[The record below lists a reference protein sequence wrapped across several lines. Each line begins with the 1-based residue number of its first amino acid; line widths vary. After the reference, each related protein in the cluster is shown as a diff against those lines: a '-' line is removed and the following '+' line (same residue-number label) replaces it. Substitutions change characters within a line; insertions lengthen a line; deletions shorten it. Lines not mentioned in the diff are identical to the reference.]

1 LFLSARFLVSSFLIA
16 IIATAEQHFFSS
28 ASVALTCFSSFFQ
41 QNIMALSESAIT
53 GAAARSH
60 LKDAI
65 GAFASHVGRC
75 EGIELSQQSIA
86 AIQASA
92 INFARNL
99 TSDVEMFAR
108 HRGARTVS
116 SADLKMALRKSEPLV
131 RSVQVTEAAL
141 AENLLNPQAPRA
153 VAAGGNRKRGRPKKN
168 SATDATSPIE
178 FETAAVVGASELAQ
192 SVPDILDMLPQ
203 PSAIAPPTF
212 KPPRSRIVRIR
223 PHFHSVYDL
232 GCACNSVPRRLTS
245 KTPSEPHIQASTTQ
259 QFFSTVTEQTGA
271 GAPAAPTQAPS
282 SRSIHFLDFRGARV
296 SLPAHTMDQPAG
308 GWDRGRRSAFL
319 AYASK

>member
-1 LFLSARFLVSSFLIA
+1 
-16 IIATAEQHFFSS
+16 
-28 ASVALTCFSSFFQ
+28 
-41 QNIMALSESAIT
+41 MALSESAIT

-65 GAFASHVGRC
+65 GAFASHVGHS

-92 INFARNL
+92 INFSRNL

-116 SADLKMALRKSEPLV
+116 SADLKMALRKSEPLI
-131 RSVQVTEAAL
+131 RSVQVTEAAF
-141 AENLLNPQAPRA
+141 AENLMNPQASRA
-153 VAAGGNRKRGRPKKN
+153 VAAGGSRKRGRPKKN

-178 FETAAVVGASELAQ
+178 FETAAVVGASALAQ
-192 SVPDILDMLPQ
+192 SVPDNLDMLPQ

-223 PHFHSVYDL
+223 PHFHSVIVT
-232 GCACNSVPRRLTS
+232 CACNALPRRLTS
-245 KTPSEPHIQASTTQ
+245 KTPSEPLIQALTTQ
-259 QFFSTVTEQTGA
+259 QFFSTATERTGA